1 METIADPL
9 WTYALGVYARPGV
22 ADTCLTLQ
30 DEQGMDV
37 NLLLLCLWC
46 GMEGPGE
53 LDRPTLVR
61 CLSAVHDWQ
70 RQVVAPLRV
79 VRRRLKAG
87 LPGVPSE
94 EALGLRD
101 AVAGVELQAE
111 QGEQR
116 LLARALAGL
125 PPRPPGL
132 DGQAATSANLLR
144 YAELAGIPLTA
155 TVRARLDSLVA
166 AARVPGEPSL
176 L

>member
-1 METIADPL
+1 MQTIADPL
-9 WTYALGVYARPGV
+9 WTYALRIYARPGV
-22 ADTCLTLQ
+22 ADTCLALQ

-46 GMEGPGE
+46 GMEGPGD
-53 LDRPTLVR
+53 LDTPTLAR
-61 CLSAVHDWQ
+61 CLGAVHDWQ
-70 RQVVAPLRV
+70 RQVVVPLRV

-87 LPGVPSE
+87 LPDVPAE

-101 AVAGVELQAE
+101 AVAAVELQAE

-116 LLARALAGL
+116 LLARVLTGL

-132 DGQAATSANLLR
+132 NGQASAMGNLQR
-144 YAELAGIPLTA
+144 YGELAGVPLTA

-166 AARVPGEPSL
+166 AARVPDDPPL